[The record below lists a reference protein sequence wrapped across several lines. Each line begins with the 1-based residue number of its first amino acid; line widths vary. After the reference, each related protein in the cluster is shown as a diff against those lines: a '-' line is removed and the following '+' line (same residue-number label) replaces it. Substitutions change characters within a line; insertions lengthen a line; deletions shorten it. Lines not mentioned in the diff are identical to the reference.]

1 MSKEEKQTIT
11 FSEPIISYSPS
22 YNYSSET
29 SGKDKN
35 STSILFTPIWNSN
48 NIKQSFSQEKPPF
61 IMGVAPHHSRR
72 SCFFGRMTL
81 KNLSVIRISTGLSYF
96 PLGSVHFMQS
106 L

>member
-48 NIKQSFSQEKPPF
+48 NIKQSFSQEKLEFLVHSAFAERIVYYHLIPTKSTAFFKIINVF
-61 IMGVAPHHSRR
+61 IFR
-72 SCFFGRMTL
+72 
-81 KNLSVIRISTGLSYF
+81 
-96 PLGSVHFMQS
+96 
-106 L
+106 